1 MTLKPSHDENIKNA
15 FSPQGMTSYRAHG
28 PASGGGTRRER
39 RYRFDSEIWSS
50 VAPRELWEPNADADT
65 FRTRNPGRGPR
76 TKELEYLNN
85 DMTWREFADAAGAT
99 VLLRGLARGSSKKVP
114 TKTMSK
120 LQAKVVLTMA
130 DAGREARVQDAL
142 KVIRDVLAKNGPH
155 MTDQVMAKDAKK
167 AKVSKRL
174 QKQGEVVIANRRE
187 MAPRVARPF

>member
-15 FSPQGMTSYRAHG
+15 FFATRNDIVQSACRLRAAVLG
-28 PASGGGTRRER
+28 ANDGIVSTAS
-39 RYRFDSEIWSS
+39 WSS

-99 VLLRGLARGSSKKVP
+99 VLLRGLARGLSKKVP

-187 MAPRVARPF
+187 MAPRVARSF